1 MGREPEPNIYEQS
14 KKEVSTPQSEQR
26 EKEQAPEEIRADLET
41 ALDKGLPVDLVIL
54 TLDGEPRQTSDL
66 LVEEIEDDY
75 LTMTYLDEKGDIG
88 EGIPLEI
95 SRVKK
100 ATLRKS
106 LIEK

>member
-1 MGREPEPNIYEQS
+1 MGKEPEPNIYEQP
-14 KKEVSTPQSEQR
+14 KKEESKIGQPKIEEVKLEGGGQR
-26 EKEQAPEEIRADLET
+26 EKEQAPEEIE
-41 ALDKGLPVDLVIL
+41 G
-54 TLDGEPRQTSDL
+54 
-66 LVEEIEDDY
+66 DY
-75 LTMTYLDEKGDIG
+75 LMMTYLDEKGGIG